1 MINVVLHNESDI
13 SFKNK
18 SIVKLSNVVLSKFG
32 YKSGLVNIIV
42 LDDESLRKM
51 KKKYFKEDVYTDVIT
66 FNLNEDPFEGEIY
79 ISYHRVI
86 ENARLFSKNFENE
99 FKRVLIHGLLHLCGL
114 EDYDVDM
121 KAKMTEM
128 ENLFIH
134 KFNQSVVN

>member
-1 MINVVLHNESDI
+1 MISVALHNESDI
-13 SFKNK
+13 SFKNE
-18 SIVKLSNVVLSKFG
+18 SIVNLSNVVLSKFG

-51 KKKYFKEDVYTDVIT
+51 KKKYFEEDVYTDVIT

-79 ISYHRVI
+79 ISYHRVR
-86 ENARLFSKNFENE
+86 ENALLFSKNFENE

>member
-1 MINVVLHNESDI
+1 MISITLHNESDI
-13 SFKNK
+13 SFKNE
-18 SIVKLSNVVLSKFG
+18 SIVKLSNMVLSKFG
-32 YKSGLVNIIV
+32 YKSGLVNIVV

-51 KKKYFKEDVYTDVIT
+51 KKKYFEEDVYTDVIT

-79 ISYHRVI
+79 ISYHRVT

-121 KAKMTEM
+121 KAKMTSM
-128 ENLFIH
+128 EDSFIH
-134 KFNQSVVN
+134 KFNQSVAN

>member
-1 MINVVLHNESDI
+1 MISVALHNESNI
-13 SFKNK
+13 SFKNE

-32 YKSGLVNIIV
+32 YNSGSVNIIV

-51 KKKYFKEDVYTDVIT
+51 KKKYFEEDVYTDVIT

-86 ENARLFSKNFENE
+86 ENARLFSKKFENE
-99 FKRVLIHGLLHLCGL
+99 FKRVLIHGLLHLCGF

-128 ENLFIH
+128 ENLFIRR
-134 KFNQSVVN
+134 FNQSVVN

>member
-1 MINVVLHNESDI
+1 MISVELHNQSDI
-13 SFKNK
+13 SFKNE
-18 SIVKLSNVVLSKFG
+18 SIVKLSHMVFSKFG

-51 KKKYFKEDVYTDVIT
+51 KKKYFEEDVYTDVIT

-79 ISYHRVI
+79 ISYHRVR